1 MSGKK
6 VFKALIV
13 AVLLALALSMGS
25 PLPAAPSPVLA
36 SECGT
41 TGSC

>member
-6 VFKALIV
+6 LFKTIIV

-25 PLPAAPSPVLA
+25 PLPTAPSPVLA

-41 TGSC
+41 TGG